1 MMRVAGAP
9 VSFGVFEMAP
19 EVGAELPG
27 PDRIAEILTELD
39 YRGVDLGPVGF
50 LGHGAELQ
58 DRLRRH
64 GLALAGGWLDLPFT
78 DDDAFAAALP
88 LLGDALD
95 VFTAAAAVF
104 PATPP
109 LPTLAD
115 AGSAARRAHPGGGQG
130 LSLDEAGWDRLARN
144 VAEAAR
150 RIRDSGLEPTFHHHA
165 CTHVETPAE
174 IESFLARTDV
184 GLTLDTGHL
193 ILGGGDPL
201 EGVRRWGDRINHIHL
216 KDARV
221 DVLHAIIARG
231 GAMREVW
238 SSGAFVAFGAG
249 NLDLDGFMTEL
260 IDSGYDG
267 WVVVEQDTI
276 PRPGDSIDR
285 IIDDQRTNREALR
298 TWLA

>member
-19 EVGAELPG
+19 EPGAELPG

-50 LGHGAELQ
+50 LGRGAELQ

-64 GLALAGGWLDLPFT
+64 RLALVGGWLDLPFT

-88 LLGDALD
+88 LLDDALD

-144 VAEAAR
+144 VTEAAR
-150 RIRDSGLEPTFHHHA
+150 RIRDRGLDPTFHHHA
-165 CTHVETPAE
+165 CTHVETPDE
-174 IESFLARTDV
+174 IESFLARTNV

-216 KDARV
+216 KDVRV
-221 DVLHAIIARG
+221 DVLRAIIARG

-238 SSGAFVAFGAG
+238 SGGAFVALGAG

-298 TWLA
+298 TWLP

>member
-27 PDRIAEILTELD
+27 PDRIAEILAGLD

-50 LGHGAELQ
+50 LGRGAELQ

-64 GLALAGGWLDLPFT
+64 GIALVGGWLDLPFT

-88 LLGDALD
+88 LLDDALD

-109 LPTLAD
+109 RPTLAD

-150 RIRDSGLEPTFHHHA
+150 RIRDRGLDPTFHHHA
-165 CTHVETPAE
+165 CTHVETPDE

-201 EGVRRWGDRINHIHL
+201 EGVRRWRDRINHIHL
-216 KDARV
+216 KDVRV
-221 DVLHAIIARG
+221 DVLHAIIGRG

-238 SSGAFVAFGAG
+238 SGGAFVALGAG

-267 WVVVEQDTI
+267 WVVVEQDAI

-298 TWLA
+298 TWLP

>member
-27 PDRIAEILTELD
+27 PDQIAEILTELD

-64 GLALAGGWLDLPFT
+64 GLALVGGWLDLPFT

-150 RIRDSGLEPTFHHHA
+150 RIRDCGLEPTFHHHA
-165 CTHVETPAE
+165 CTHVETPDE

-238 SSGAFVAFGAG
+238 SSGAFVALGAG

-298 TWLA
+298 TWLP